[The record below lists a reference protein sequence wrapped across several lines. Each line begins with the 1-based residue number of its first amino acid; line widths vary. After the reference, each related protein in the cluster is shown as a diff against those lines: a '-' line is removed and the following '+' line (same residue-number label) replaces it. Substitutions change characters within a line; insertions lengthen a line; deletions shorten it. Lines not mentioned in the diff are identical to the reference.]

1 MVSEAS
7 VGPFLL
13 HNLMLPLVWNMWF
26 KGAAG
31 TPGPRPGPWATGSQ
45 FAVPAVRAGCNLDT
59 GREGATARGVGA
71 RGAPP

>member
-31 TPGPRPGPWATGSQ
+31 TPGPRPGPWATGS
-45 FAVPAVRAGCNLDT
+45 
-59 GREGATARGVGA
+59 
-71 RGAPP
+71 